1 MIYNRLPHL
10 LLALAVLFPM
20 TLYAQDSEVEGE
32 EDGGRPSLDS
42 SLLKGLEFRAIGP
55 ALTSGRIGDLAI
67 HPDHPTTWYVAVS
80 SGGVWKTVNAGVTWK
95 PIFDSYGSYSIGAV
109 TVDPADPLVVWV
121 GTGENNSQRSVG
133 YGDGLYKS
141 VDGGR
146 SFDLVGLEQS
156 EHIAKILVDPRDS
169 DVVLVAAQGPLW
181 ASGGDRGVF
190 RTADGGETWDLVLE
204 IDEDTGVTDLLMD
217 PRNPDVLYAAAYQR
231 RRHVWTLINGGPGS
245 GVYKSLDGGVSWKQ
259 ANKGLP
265 GGDKGRIGLAM
276 SPQNPDVLYAIVE
289 AADGKSGF
297 FRSSDRA
304 KSWSRQS
311 DYVAS
316 SPQYY
321 QELVADPHRFDRVYS
336 LDTRTQ
342 VTEDGGKTWSRL
354 GGEWRHVDDHALW
367 IDPEADDHLL
377 IGGDGGLYES
387 WDRGANWDFKAN
399 LPVTQF
405 YKVAVDNAVP
415 FYNVYGGTQD
425 NNTQGGPSRTIN
437 QHGIRNSDWFITV
450 GGDGFD
456 PAVDPE
462 NPNIVYSQWQYGGLI
477 RFDRSTGEEID
488 IRPQPGADGPPLRW
502 NWDSA
507 LLISPHSASRL
518 YYGSQILFRSEDRGD
533 SWRPVSPDLTRNM
546 DRNQLEVMG
555 RVWSVDAVAKNN
567 STSFYGTI
575 VAVTESPLVEDLIYV
590 GTDDGLIQM
599 SEDGGATWRRVDDL
613 PDVPEMTYVN
623 DLEASW
629 HDPNT
634 VYAVLNNHK
643 RGDFAPYVLVSR
655 DRGRSWKSI
664 SSDLPS
670 RGSTYT
676 IAEDHLSPNLL
687 FVGTE
692 FGLFTSLDGGGSWLK
707 MKSGIPTIAIRDIEI
722 QRREDD
728 VVAASFGRGFF
739 VLDDYSVL
747 RHLTDELL
755 EQAGHIF
762 PTRDSWMYVRS
773 GPLGG
778 GEKASQG
785 ARLFTAPNPPFG
797 AAFTYFLG
805 ESLRTDEQARR
816 KEEKALAKEGG
827 DVRYPSWD
835 ALKREDRQEEPGISL
850 VVRTESGEFVRRVAG
865 SSSSG
870 LHRATWDFRYPGFA
884 PLELGDDGNGPA
896 ALPGTYTV
904 TLEQRVDGVTTVLAG
919 PEPFEVEVL
928 GTPSLPQADREAKL
942 AFQREAGRLQ
952 RAVLGAAR
960 AAADAADR
968 LEIIKHAVEITP
980 GVEQDLRTEVRAME
994 LALTDLRE
1002 LLTGDRTRSRRS
1014 EPAMPGIVSR
1024 VQTVVGG
1031 QWSNTASPTGTQR
1044 EQLALA
1050 SDLFAGMVEE
1060 LRQLVDVDLP
1070 HLEDR
1075 LDAAGVPWTPGR
1087 GVPRWP

>member
-1 MIYNRLPHL
+1 
-10 LLALAVLFPM
+10 
-20 TLYAQDSEVEGE
+20 
-32 EDGGRPSLDS
+32 
-42 SLLKGLEFRAIGP
+42 
-55 ALTSGRIGDLAI
+55 
-67 HPDHPTTWYVAVS
+67 
-80 SGGVWKTVNAGVTWK
+80 
-95 PIFDSYGSYSIGAV
+95 
-109 TVDPADPLVVWV
+109 
-121 GTGENNSQRSVG
+121 
-133 YGDGLYKS
+133 
-141 VDGGR
+141 
-146 SFDLVGLEQS
+146 
-156 EHIAKILVDPRDS
+156 
-169 DVVLVAAQGPLW
+169 
-181 ASGGDRGVF
+181 
-190 RTADGGETWDLVLE
+190 
-204 IDEDTGVTDLLMD
+204 
-217 PRNPDVLYAAAYQR
+217 
-231 RRHVWTLINGGPGS
+231 
-245 GVYKSLDGGVSWKQ
+245 
-259 ANKGLP
+259 
-265 GGDKGRIGLAM
+265 
-276 SPQNPDVLYAIVE
+276 
-289 AADGKSGF
+289 
-297 FRSSDRA
+297 
-304 KSWSRQS
+304 
-311 DYVAS
+311 
-316 SPQYY
+316 
-321 QELVADPHRFDRVYS
+321 
-336 LDTRTQ
+336 
-342 VTEDGGKTWSRL
+342 
-354 GGEWRHVDDHALW
+354 
-367 IDPEADDHLL
+367 DPEADDHLL

-533 SWRPVSPDLTRNM
+533 SWRPVSPDLTRNL

-575 VAVTESPLVEDLIYV
+575 VALTESPLVEDLIYV
-590 GTDDGLIQM
+590 GTDDGLIQV

-643 RGDFAPYVLVSR
+643 RGDFEPYVLVSR

-692 FGLFTSLDGGGSWLK
+692 FGLFTSLAGGGSWLK

-739 VLDDYSVL
+739 VLDDYSAL

-980 GVEQDLRTEVRAME
+980 GVDEDLRAEVRAME
-994 LALTDLRE
+994 LELTDLRE
-1002 LLTGDRTRSRRS
+1002 LLNGDRTRSRRS

-1031 QWSNTASPTGTQR
+1031 QWSNTSSPTGTQR
-1044 EQLALA
+1044 EQMALA

-1060 LRQLVDVDLP
+1060 LRQLVDVELP

-1075 LDAAGVPWTPGR
+1075 LEEAGVPWTPGR

>member
-1 MIYNRLPHL
+1 MR
-10 LLALAVLFPM
+10 
-20 TLYAQDSEVEGE
+20 
-32 EDGGRPSLDS
+32 
-42 SLLKGLEFRAIGP
+42 FRGIGP
-55 ALTSGRIGDLAI
+55 ALMSGRISDLAI
-67 HPDHPTTWYVAVS
+67 DPDRPNTWYVAVG
-80 SGGVWKTVNAGVTWK
+80 SGGLWKTTNSGTTWK
-95 PIFDSYGSYSIGAV
+95 PIFDNYGSYSLGCVAL
-109 TVDPADPLVVWV
+109 DPGNSSTVWV

-146 SFDLVGLEQS
+146 SFELVGLEQS

-181 ASGGDRGVF
+181 ASGGDRGLY
-190 RTADGGETWDLVLE
+190 RTADGGETWDAVLE
-204 IDEDTGVTDLLMD
+204 VDEDTGVTDLLMD
-217 PRNPDVLYAAAYQR
+217 PRNPDVLYAASYQR

-245 GVYKSLDGGVSWKQ
+245 GVYKSLDGGVSWKK

-289 AADGKSGF
+289 AADGKGGF
-297 FRSSDRA
+297 FRSSDRGEN
-304 KSWSRQS
+304 WSRQS
-311 DYVAS
+311 DYVS
-316 SPQYY
+316 NSPQYY
-321 QELVADPHRFDRVYS
+321 QELVADPHGFDRLYS

-367 IDPEADDHLL
+367 IDPGDEDHLL

-387 WDRGANWDFKAN
+387 WDRGANWDYKAN

-405 YKVAVDNAVP
+405 YKVAVDNAEP

-425 NNTQGGPSRTIN
+425 NNTQGGPSRTITR
-437 QHGIRNSDWFITV
+437 HGIRNSDWFITV

-477 RFDRSTGEEID
+477 RFDRSTGEQID

-507 LLISPHSASRL
+507 LLISPHSSSRL
-518 YYGSQILFRSEDRGD
+518 YYGSQILFRSDDRGD
-533 SWRPVSPDLTRNM
+533 SWTPVSPDLTRNM

-567 STSFYGTI
+567 STSFFGTI
-575 VAVTESPLVEDLIYV
+575 VALAESPLVEGLIYV
-590 GTDDGLIQM
+590 GTDDGLIQV
-599 SEDGGATWRRVDDL
+599 SEDGGGTWRRVDDL
-613 PDVPEMTYVN
+613 PGVPEMTYVN

-643 RGDFAPYVLVSR
+643 RGDFAPYVMVSR
-655 DRGRSWKSI
+655 DRGRSWTTI
-664 SSDLPS
+664 TGDLPA

-676 IAEDHLSPNLL
+676 IAEDHSSENLL

-692 FGLFTSLDGGGSWLK
+692 FGLFTSLDGGASWLQ
-707 MKSGIPTIAIRDIEI
+707 MESGIPTIAIRDIEI

-728 VVAASFGRGFF
+728 LVAASFGRGFF
-739 VLDDYSVL
+739 ILDDYSVL
-747 RHLTDELL
+747 RHLSDGLL

-762 PTRDSWMYVRS
+762 PTRPAWMYIRS

-785 ARLFTAPNPPFG
+785 ATLFTAPNPPFG
-797 AAFTYFLG
+797 AVFTYFVG
-805 ESLRTDEQARR
+805 ETLRTDEQTRR
-816 KEEKALAKEGG
+816 KDEKALAKEGG

-835 ALKREDRQEEPGISL
+835 ALKREDRQEEPGVSL
-850 VVRTESGEFVRRVAG
+850 VVRTESGEFVRRVEG
-865 SSSSG
+865 SASSG
-870 LHRATWDFRYPGFA
+870 LHRATWDFRYPGFT

-919 PEPFEVEVL
+919 PEAFDVRVL
-928 GTPSLPQADREAKL
+928 GTPSLPGPDREAKL

-960 AAADAADR
+960 AAADAAER
-968 LEIIKHAVEITP
+968 LEIIKHAVEVTP
-980 GVEQDLRTEVRAME
+980 GVDQALRTEVRAME
-994 LALTDLRE
+994 LDLTDLRE

-1031 QWSNTASPTGTQR
+1031 QWSNTSAPTGTQR
-1044 EQLALA
+1044 ELLALA
-1050 SDLFAGMVEE
+1050 SDQFAAMVED

-1070 HLEDR
+1070 ALEDR
-1075 LDAAGVPWTPGR
+1075 LEDAGVPWTPGR
-1087 GVPRWP
+1087 GVPRWPQ

>member
-590 GTDDGLIQM
+590 GTDDGLIQI